1 MKKFKHDFFNLKLFI
16 VIQLNIM
23 VSNYIEIIDFKYRIL
38 LLIILILFAILS
50 IVSSLLSDDI
60 EKSKNNKENEKWD
73 EVILKSN

>member
-38 LLIILILFAILS
+38 FLIILVLFAVLS

-60 EKSKNNKENEKWD
+60 EKSKNNKENEK
-73 EVILKSN
+73 

>member
-23 VSNYIEIIDFKYRIL
+23 ISNYIEIIDFKYRIL

-60 EKSKNNKENEKWD
+60 EKSKNNEEDEKWY
-73 EVILKSN
+73 LKY

>member
-60 EKSKNNKENEKWD
+60 EKSKNNKENEK
-73 EVILKSN
+73 

>member
-38 LLIILILFAILS
+38 FLIILVLFAVLS

-60 EKSKNNKENEKWD
+60 AKSKNNKEDEK
-73 EVILKSN
+73 

>member
-1 MKKFKHDFFNLKLFI
+1 MKKFKHDFFN

-60 EKSKNNKENEKWD
+60 EKSKNNKENEK
-73 EVILKSN
+73 

>member
-38 LLIILILFAILS
+38 FLIILVLFAVLS

-60 EKSKNNKENEKWD
+60 AKSKNNKEDEKWD